1 MIDVTETTLD
11 RISRLFSKSLK
22 DFFTGTFIRLSFL
35 PFILT
40 FVVFIGMFFWF
51 SDDLWQYLMHTFGPE
66 SDLAQIPI
74 LSIIVGS
81 VIVQTLFGI
90 IFHVVLFIPF
100 VVLSVMVA
108 VIIVGLMT
116 PLVVRILQKRHYP
129 DIELRGYGNP
139 AGDIW
144 FLVMT
149 LLKTFLLF
157 VLLIPTYFIPLF
169 HFLTFFLPFYYF
181 FHKMLTRDVSSTIME
196 KTEYRFILDK
206 KRPQMLSLTA
216 LMYCVSLIPIVGILF
231 QLFYVIVLSHWFFEE
246 ASRMRR
252 SHTANSAAFDTP

>member
-1 MIDVTETTLD
+1 MTETTLET
-11 RISRLFSKSLK
+11 ISRLFSKSLK
-22 DFFTGTFIRLSFL
+22 DFFTGTFIKLSLL

-40 FVVFIGMFFWF
+40 FVVFIGMFFWL
-51 SDDLWQYLMHTFGPE
+51 SDDLWQYLMRTFGPE

-81 VIVQTLFGI
+81 VIVQTLFAV
-90 IFHVVLFIPF
+90 IFHVLLFVPF

-108 VIIVGLMT
+108 VIVVGFMT

-129 DIELRGYGNP
+129 DVELRGYGNP
-139 AGDIW
+139 AVDIW

-149 LLKTFLLF
+149 LLKTLLLF
-157 VLLIPTYFIPLF
+157 ILLIPTYFIPLF

-181 FHKMLTRDVSSTIME
+181 FHKMLTRDVSSTIMD
-196 KTEYRFILDK
+196 KTEYRFVLEK

-216 LMYCVSLIPIVGILF
+216 LMYCVSLIPIVGILI

-246 ASRMRR
+246 TSRMRR
-252 SHTANSAAFDTP
+252 AYTTNSDVIDAQ